1 MDSHFDSFLLEYITK
16 DYADKSEK
24 TFKQTVNYL
33 EKDKITCQK
42 VVTAY
47 EAFNECM
54 MVYPITTDNFL
65 SGERIPI
72 IEAEE
77 TNEILL
83 FQVFSGMYKLSFQ
96 LLREILELVLLQ
108 FHLYFEDD
116 KKYLRNWLN
125 GDVNTPFK
133 REMKKALHKSEAYK
147 LANPKFNLDSQLD
160 IIYKS
165 LSGYIHTQGI
175 KYSHK
180 ALKNSNRPVF
190 SEKSLIKFT
199 DIYFDTIKYGISLIA
214 INFPNAIIPLPI
226 FAKFGYNAPFSFIDE
241 QKVHKIRSIFT
252 KAELLELEDLASK
265 NESFLDLKSS
275 VENMPDLT
283 HDEIIK
289 TSELS
294 DLRVSASPNAVESAI
309 KASNEIDEA
318 KLKKL

>member
-1 MDSHFDSFLLEYITK
+1 M
-16 DYADKSEK
+16 
-24 TFKQTVNYL
+24 
-33 EKDKITCQK
+33 
-42 VVTAY
+42 VTAY

-54 MVYPITTDNFL
+54 RVYPITPDNFL

-165 LSGYIHTQGI
+165 LS
-175 KYSHK
+175 
-180 ALKNSNRPVF
+180 
-190 SEKSLIKFT
+190 
-199 DIYFDTIKYGISLIA
+199 
-214 INFPNAIIPLPI
+214 
-226 FAKFGYNAPFSFIDE
+226 
-241 QKVHKIRSIFT
+241 
-252 KAELLELEDLASK
+252 
-265 NESFLDLKSS
+265 
-275 VENMPDLT
+275 
-283 HDEIIK
+283 
-289 TSELS
+289 
-294 DLRVSASPNAVESAI
+294 
-309 KASNEIDEA
+309 
-318 KLKKL
+318 